1 MKSKFFL
8 AMTVAAGMLLAACDS
23 PVTPTPSSSEAEPTP
38 TSEVIE
44 DKLTAFTISVPD
56 VEGVPEVEIGE
67 ELTIKTAFEGTGDF
81 SRIVD
86 WASSDPAI
94 ATVTNGKV
102 KGVASGEVTITAT
115 PRANAELAKTMTV
128 KVIEKVVNYLNVADW
143 NGTTSGASADVVV
156 LAKAYNGFVVGDAS
170 GAAYV
175 WTQNYTGENADP
187 EVGAHVIIEGEGAA
201 YYGGLEIKPSA
212 ISLAEGNAPEAK
224 AAIEMTDALATEIK
238 GLVSTANADKG
249 IFDQTKGGLYEFKNV
264 MIGGSGN
271 KMTWEV
277 GGVKFVT
284 SNTADENK
292 PVADKKYDLTGIIF
306 NSAQTP
312 NDVTVILTH
321 AEESPIAVGEVSLA
335 GDSHELQVNASMNIV
350 ATVAGD
356 EAAVVVWSLEGEG
369 AEAIAELTF
378 EGNTATVKGLAD
390 GEVTLVATNGDFR
403 AEWAL
408 TVVSFVAKKLNQIA
422 MNDAVLIDGN
432 VIAVAYNGFVLA
444 DDTGFVYVYT
454 KNYSGENK
462 DVAVGYHVAVKGAIG
477 QFNGALQ
484 LVPSEIT
491 LPEGTGPNAKE
502 AIAMTEE
509 KGIELVNAVETAK
522 AANTFAEGI
531 MEERYTFE
539 GVTLTASSNYRMWNL
554 GAALFENANTPNGIF
569 TAEMGEGAV
578 VDIEAIP
585 YGIYTKDDNKYL
597 TMVIISIS
605 LSENGQSSEE
615 LSSDELSSG
624 INDES
629 SEAISGSSEEAVA
642 NSDTLNHAF
651 AGVEGT
657 SYADWTKTGA
667 SGVIYTGNSGGG
679 NTGKEN
685 LQLRS
690 KNNSGIV
697 ISGNA
702 EGKIVESIV
711 VTWNTANDNAAG
723 RQLDVYGS
731 ATAYSAPSD
740 LYGANAGTLIGSM
753 AYGAEASVTL
763 QMPAEPAYSFIGIR
777 SANGAIYVES
787 IVINFAA

>member
-1 MKSKFFL
+1 
-8 AMTVAAGMLLAACDS
+8 MTVAAGMLLTACDW
-23 PVTPTPSSSEAEPTP
+23 PVTPTPTSSEAEPTP

-44 DKLTAFTISVPD
+44 DKLTAFTISVQD

-86 WASSDPAI
+86 WASSDTAI

-102 KGVASGEVTITAT
+102 KGVAAGEVTITAT

-128 KVIEKVVNYLNVADW
+128 KVIEKVVNYVNLADW

-175 WTQNYTGENADP
+175 WTQNYNGANAEP
-187 EVGAHVIIEGEGAA
+187 EVGAHVIVEGEGAA

-212 ISLAEGNAPEAK
+212 ITLAEGDAPQAK
-224 AAIEMTDALATEIK
+224 AAIEMTDALAAEIK
-238 GLVSTANADKG
+238 GLVSAASADKG

-271 KMTWEV
+271 KMTWEL

-306 NSAQTP
+306 NSAQAP

-356 EAAVVVWSLEGEG
+356 EEAVVTWTLEGEG
-369 AEAIAELTF
+369 AEAIAGLEF
-378 EGNTATVKGLAD
+378 EGNTATVTGLAD
-390 GEVTLVATNGDFR
+390 GEVTLVATNGDFH
-403 AEWAL
+403 AEWNL

-422 MNDAVLIDGN
+422 LNDAVLIDGN
-432 VIAVAYNGFVLA
+432 VLALGYNGFVLA
-444 DDTGFVYVYT
+444 DDTGFVFVYT
-454 KNYSGENK
+454 GNYNGDNK
-462 DVAVGYHVAVKGAIG
+462 TVEVGYHLAIKGAIS
-477 QFNGALQ
+477 QRNGALQ
-484 LVPSEIT
+484 LLPSEIT

-509 KGIELVNAVETAK
+509 KGLELVAAVEEAK
-522 AANTFAEGI
+522 TNSTFAEGI

-539 GVTLTASSNYRMWNL
+539 GVTLTASGNYRMWNV
-554 GAALFENANTPNGIF
+554 GSALFENANTINGTF
-569 TAEMGEGAV
+569 TAEMGDGAV

-585 YGIYTKDDNKYL
+585 YGIYVSGENKYL
-597 TMVIISIS
+597 TMTIIDIHV
-605 LSENGQSSEE
+605 SENAHSSEE
-615 LSSDELSSG
+615 ITSEELTSEELTSEIIG
-624 INDES
+624 ES
-629 SEAISGSSEEAVA
+629 SENLTSEEQQAA
-642 NSDTLNHAF
+642 YSDLLNHDF

-657 SYADWTKTGA
+657 SYADWTHEGATG
-667 SGVIYTGNSGGG
+667 VVYTGNSGGG
-679 NTGKEN
+679 QAGKEN

-690 KNNSGIV
+690 KNNNSGVV

-702 EGKIVESIV
+702 EGKVVESIV
-711 VTWNTANDNAAG
+711 VTWSTTNTNTAG

-731 ATAYSAPSD
+731 ATAYTDPTD
-740 LYGANAGTLIGSM
+740 LYGDNAGTLIGSM
-753 AYGAEASVTL
+753 PYAATEASFTL
-763 QMPAEPAYSFIGIR
+763 QMPVGAAYSFIGIR
-777 SANGAIYVES
+777 SADGAVYIES
-787 IVINFAA
+787 IAINFAA